1 MKTEYRKET
10 EHDYLI
16 IDSGTDGKNDDLTML
31 EENNIDHL
39 ASLTTGVLNG
49 HLRLYYEVTGC
60 EPFMSAYGQT
70 PMSGPVIRLLF
81 ESMRKAMSEAERYF
95 LAPEDLVFD
104 PECIFTDPQNGAY
117 LFCCVPGR
125 EDPGSREGQKL
136 AEFILRQLDHDDKEA
151 VLLGY
156 GFYREMSAPGAAVGD
171 ALPKMDSRPPA
182 RRPAQGAAFEEKAG
196 YGPLLDEAPP
206 GSDPGR
212 NDLSG
217 FDTERSDPEEINDR
231 FPKRTALSSK
241 NPGKERRRL
250 SRTGKTALLLIPV
263 SALAA
268 LVLTVLSGADLTAAG
283 GLFFLAGALD
293 WLILSSVRS
302 RENRREN
309 LWALQEGAGQDEEW
323 IQLLFAGAENENGK
337 T

>member
-16 IDSGTDGKNDDLTML
+16 IDIGAAKKTDDMTML
-31 EENNIDHL
+31 EENKIDHL
-39 ASLTTGVLNG
+39 APLTTGVLNG

-60 EPFMSAYGQT
+60 EPFMNAYGQT
-70 PMSGPVIRLLF
+70 PMSGAVIRLLF
-81 ESMRKAMSEAERYF
+81 EDMRKAMSEAERYF

-104 PECIFTDPQNGAY
+104 PEYIFTDPQNGAC

-125 EDPGSREGQKL
+125 EDPGSGEGQKL
-136 AEFILRQLDHDDKEA
+136 AEFILRQLDHDDKEG

-156 GFYREMSAPGAAVGD
+156 GFYREMSVPGAAVYD
-171 ALPKMDSRPPA
+171 ALPKADSPA
-182 RRPAQGAAFEEKAG
+182 GRAPAAGPETVSGEKTE
-196 YGPLLDEAPP
+196 YEPCPDDVPSGP
-206 GSDPGR
+206 DPGR
-212 NDLSG
+212 D
-217 FDTERSDPEEINDR
+217 E
-231 FPKRTALSSK
+231 KK
-241 NPGKERRRL
+241 L
-250 SRTGKTALLLIPV
+250 SRTAKSALILIPV

-268 LVLTVLSGADLTAAG
+268 LALTIFSGADLTAAG
-283 GLFFLAGALD
+283 GLFFLSGALD

-309 LWALQEGAGQDEEW
+309 LWALQEGAGQNEEW